1 MACLSSCCGC
11 YSCAMHQTVGSIS
24 VCEAAFE
31 TGEQLG
37 GVYQLH
43 NVNAAHNFRPLR
55 KKSKVISHN
64 LRGYDA
70 FLL

>member
-1 MACLSSCCGC
+1 M
-11 YSCAMHQTVGSIS
+11 VGSIS

-37 GVYQLH
+37 GVYQQH

-64 LRGYDA
+64 LWGYDA
-70 FLL
+70 SLL